1 MKKNDK
7 FGILCLK
14 NQFYCE
20 INQLQWFSEKLKK
33 IGFYL
38 PKIYDLVRV
47 MKFGLEGQK
56 LG

>member
-20 INQLQWFSEKLKK
+20 INQLQWFSEN
-33 IGFYL
+33 
-38 PKIYDLVRV
+38 
-47 MKFGLEGQK
+47 
-56 LG
+56 